1 MSFQQATGYTTSF
14 VTDAIN
20 AIVSLNN
27 NILHKQKYNFLSFL
41 QNFNAANACDGA
53 IIIPGSMPAGFCGDV
68 FSVQSVSAA
77 INTLVYSGRKYL

>member
-27 NILHKQKYNFLSFL
+27 NKYVDIKVNLFVLFAE
-41 QNFNAANACDGA
+41 F
-53 IIIPGSMPAGFCGDV
+53 
-68 FSVQSVSAA
+68 
-77 INTLVYSGRKYL
+77 